1 MSQTV
6 SESEK
11 EFLYGFCLESL
22 SKLPSSDEVGSIS
35 QINPFLSKKKKK
47 KEKKKRNYHA
57 LSQLYSSLNKS
68 SLPILNWRIDG
79 ALQILTQ
86 TIQWGA
92 WGSKLIHSGKQPSL
106 HQN

>member
-47 KEKKKRNYHA
+47 KRKKK
-57 LSQLYSSLNKS
+57 KK
-68 SLPILNWRIDG
+68 LPCSFSVVQFPE
-79 ALQILTQ
+79 QI
-86 TIQWGA
+86 
-92 WGSKLIHSGKQPSL
+92 KLAHP
-106 HQN
+106 